1 MVYSKH
7 SGPALSSEVLT
18 TLLLW
23 PALSQASGSFQPPLG
38 TGFYYNERI
47 AASGSFIALN
57 AFLRLRSVPPD
68 YWAHASKGHAH
79 CVGDRNELDQVGPW
93 GSQGSAGMQTGKQTP
108 AI

>member
-7 SGPALSSEVLT
+7 PGPAVSSEVLT

-47 AASGSFIALN
+47 AASVSFMALN
-57 AFLRLRSVPPD
+57 AFLRLRS
-68 YWAHASKGHAH
+68 YHQTTEHMLLS
-79 CVGDRNELDQVGPW
+79 VGDGNELDQVGPW
-93 GSQGSAGMQTGKQTP
+93 GSHGSAGMQTWKQTP